1 MLLTR
6 INYFCFCSKINLE
19 SCLPE
24 ISNILLQKLQFI
36 SLKIKLSSSPTNN
49 EQLFILCCWE
59 TAASDHVEDCDHSKY
74 HEDDQSGLSQLDQE
88 VNIILVTWK
97 QKLVLTYWQHF
108 WDSRLGT
115 GRIQDIQRGCCCRC
129 RNCCCRCCPGPEAPR
144 ILGTELSNKKTL
156 C

>member
-1 MLLTR
+1 MSHSVTKKLEMLLTR

-108 WDSRLGT
+108 GTLALVQVESR
-115 GRIQDIQRGCCCRC
+115 ISRGVVVAVV
-129 RNCCCRCCPGPEAPR
+129 EIVVAAVVQEY
-144 ILGTELSNKKTL
+144 L
-156 C
+156 